1 MTDKTKATWDWFKSF
16 FSENDGASTTRA
28 LNWIWTVTMCSAL
41 LFVIVFNAI
50 KTKEAKLPPI
60 DSGYIM
66 ITGAFLAAKVG
77 QHVFGEQGNDNN
89 AAQIPPIPP
98 VSSVVMPSAP
108 GQESTVV
115 VTPQPIIEQQVV
127 SPVQVVQPVMQQFAP
142 APQPLAPIQV
152 SIPTGQIAVA
162 PVPVAPMVPQQPLP
176 PALQPE
182 QVTIQVQ
189 Q

>member
-1 MTDKTKATWDWFKSF
+1 MTDKTKATWEWFKSF
-16 FSENDGASTTRA
+16 FSENEGASTTRA
-28 LNWIWTVTMCSAL
+28 LNWIWTVTLCGAL
-41 LFVIVFNAI
+41 LFTIIFNAI

-77 QHVFGEQGNDNN
+77 QHVFGEQGTDNN
-89 AAQIPPIPP
+89 TAQIPTIPP

-115 VTPQPIIEQQVV
+115 VNPQPVIEQQVV
-127 SPVQVVQPVMQQFAP
+127 AQQSVPVVVQQP
-142 APQPLAPIQV
+142 ALTPIQ
-152 SIPTGQIAVA
+152 IPTQQQIAVA
-162 PVPVAPMVPQQPLP
+162 PVPVAPVVPQAPLP
-176 PALQPE
+176 PALQPQ

-189 Q
+189 S